1 MKTGRKQ
8 YGRTESEREV
18 IRRIRRY
25 RNIHRGRRR
34 SFYKIAQLL
43 NSKGIPSPGG
53 KKWSGTCVGNV
64 LARHDNTK
72 ICKPRKKTSLEGDD
86 YFDLAQAGKL
96 FLYLKELL
104 VSGTFRERRRAMVT
118 MTLLC
123 TGLRN
128 FEIASLCLRDTS
140 FWHQKSTLTVRRGKR
155 TKGGS
160 VKISQWFRDML
171 ESYIDKVKTGHIR
184 RNKTEPVFRSE
195 SGGVLSTDSI
205 RGMVSG
211 ACSKADLPFGT
222 PKTLRHSYASAHYFL
237 FRDIRSTQK
246 QLRHSNINTTTIYID
261 LLSAPGDGIFPTGAK
276 EYLEAMKPESQKS
289 LGEL

>member
-1 MKTGRKQ
+1 MKIGRPQ
-8 YGRTESEREV
+8 YGRVESERDV
-18 IRRIRRY
+18 IQQIRRY
-25 RNIHRGRRR
+25 RNVHRGRRR

-43 NSKGIPSPGG
+43 NGKGIPSPGG
-53 KKWSGTCVGNV
+53 KKWSGTSVGNV
-64 LARHDNTK
+64 LARHNNAT
-72 ICKPRKKTSLEGDD
+72 IRKPRKKTGLEGDD
-86 YFDLAQAGKL
+86 YFDLVQAGKL
-96 FLYLKELL
+96 FLYLQQLL
-104 VSGTFRERRRAMVT
+104 VSGTFRDRRRAMVT

-128 FEIASLCLRDTS
+128 FEIASLRLRDTS

-160 VKISQWFRDML
+160 VKISPWFQDLL
-171 ESYIDKVKTGHIR
+171 ESYIERVKTGHVR

-222 PKTLRHSYASAHYFL
+222 PKTFRHTYASAHYFL

-261 LLSAPGDGIFPTGAK
+261 LLSVPGDGIFPAGAK
-276 EYLEAMKPESQKS
+276 EYLEAMNPEPQKS
-289 LGEL
+289 IGEL